1 MSARIV
7 YLAQDPRS
15 GKFRSLRLVNERL
28 SGSANQSWAAR
39 SDSQSDNG
47 GELATQVADT
57 AAAWIVERLV
67 SPEQSAPDLSLLCID
82 VEGSLCSWLSTPSTD
97 LKTVESLARQ
107 APTSDSDVGAAPLT
121 PLAHF
126 AQSPLDASVQALGPD
141 VASEPA
147 KAPKRGA
154 VLPSKRVPVLVSAD
168 APARLLLDAL
178 DARNVRVHRVTSL
191 WQGLAAAWD
200 APPAGDPSLTG
211 TSTVATVLIDPV
223 GRIVWSW
230 SIRGTLLAAGTLRIP
245 LVRDE
250 SGGDLAAPSSD
261 HAARLCAEWLSW
273 SAQVGS
279 GPTRITIIAPED
291 SRTAASFGES
301 LTTLW
306 KGATADFV
314 TAPDPV
320 LATLKRLAAQ
330 VEVGSGAARPMSDS
344 LAALEDRPG
353 SIHRSSH
360 IWVAAGVGALALA
373 LFVLA
378 FRLSRDGSAS
388 DTAAAAYREQW
399 TKLVD
404 VAVPGAMN
412 SLDGPLMALQDEV
425 DKKEKDF
432 KPPERVD
439 LALPILQELETLSMV
454 LGSGE
459 IQLDELDLDSGQ
471 NVVRLRLTAE
481 STERAEEIREAL
493 RAIGGSNIANW
504 SEPQYPSN
512 AQPGQKL
519 TVTYLGSWSESARR
533 RAPGAPT
540 SGSPASGGTSR

>member
-15 GKFRSLRLVNERL
+15 GKIRSLRLVNERL
-28 SGSANQSWAAR
+28 SGSADQSWAAR
-39 SDSQSDNG
+39 SDAQPDDSS
-47 GELATQVADT
+47 ELATAVADI
-57 AAAWIVERLV
+57 AAAWIAERLT
-67 SPEQSAPDLSLLCID
+67 SPEQSTPDLSLLCVD

-97 LKTVESLARQ
+97 LKTVETLARQ
-107 APTSDSDVGAAPLT
+107 VPTADSDAGSAPLT

-126 AQSPLDASVQALGPD
+126 AQSPLDASVQPLGPD
-141 VASEPA
+141 AALPA
-147 KAPKRGA
+147 TP
-154 VLPSKRVPVLVSAD
+154 PSKRGVVAPSKRIPVLVSAD
-168 APARLLLDAL
+168 TPARLLLDAL
-178 DARNVRVHRVTSL
+178 DSRNVRVHRVTSL

-200 APPAGDPSLTG
+200 APPAGDPGLTAAA
-211 TSTVATVLIDPV
+211 TVATVLIDPV

-230 SIRGTLLAAGTLRIP
+230 SIRGTLLAAGTLRLPI
-245 LVRDE
+245 LRDD
-250 SGGDLAAPSSD
+250 SGVETVAPAPD

-273 SAQVGS
+273 SAQLGS

-291 SRTAASFGES
+291 APSAATFGES
-301 LTTLW
+301 LTKLW

-314 TAPDPV
+314 TAPDPL

-330 VEVGSGAARPMSDS
+330 VEVGSGVARPAADALAS
-344 LAALEDRPG
+344 LEQRPG
-353 SIHRSSH
+353 SMHRSSH
-360 IWVAAGVGALALA
+360 VWVAAGVGALALA

-388 DTAAAAYREQW
+388 DAASAAYREQW
-399 TKLVD
+399 TKLVEN
-404 VAVPGAMN
+404 AVPGAMN

-432 KPPERVD
+432 KPPERVE

-471 NVVRLRLTAE
+471 NVVRLRVTAA

-493 RAIGGSNIANW
+493 RAIGGSNIVNW
-504 SEPQYPSN
+504 SEPQYPPN

-519 TVTYLGSWSESARR
+519 AVTYLGNWSDSARKR
-533 RAPGAPT
+533 TPA
-540 SGSPASGGTSR
+540 SPAPSGGTSR

>member
-15 GKFRSLRLVNERL
+15 GKIRSLRLVNERL
-28 SGSANQSWAAR
+28 AGSAEQSWAAR
-39 SDSQSDNG
+39 GDGQSEDS
-47 GELATQVADT
+47 GELATQVAET
-57 AAAWIVERLV
+57 AAAWIAERLT
-67 SPEQSAPDLSLLCID
+67 SSEQSALDLSLLCVD

-97 LKTVESLARQ
+97 LKTIETLARQ
-107 APTSDSDVGAAPLT
+107 VPTADSDAGSAPLT

-126 AQSPLDASVQALGPD
+126 AQSPLDASVQALGPE
-141 VASEPA
+141 AALPA
-147 KAPKRGA
+147 TP
-154 VLPSKRVPVLVSAD
+154 PSKRGVVAPSKRIPVLVSAD
-168 APARLLLDAL
+168 TPARLLLDAL
-178 DARNVRVHRVTSL
+178 DARSVRVHRVTSL

-200 APPAGDPSLTG
+200 APPSGDPGLT
-211 TSTVATVLIDPV
+211 TAATVATVLIDPV
-223 GRIVWSW
+223 GRMVWSW
-230 SIRGTLLAAGTLRIP
+230 SIRGTLLAAGTLRVPI
-245 LVRDE
+245 LRDE
-250 SGGDLAAPSSD
+250 SGADIVSPGPD

-279 GPTRITIIAPED
+279 GPTRITILAPEG
-291 SRTAASFGES
+291 SPSAATFGEA
-301 LTTLW
+301 LTKLW

-314 TAPDPV
+314 TSPDPL

-330 VEVGSGAARPMSDS
+330 VEVGSGAARPVADS
-344 LAALEDRPG
+344 LASLEDRPG
-353 SIHRSSH
+353 SMHRSSH
-360 IWVAAGVGALALA
+360 VWVAAGVATLAVA

-388 DTAAAAYREQW
+388 DAAAGAYREQW
-399 TKLVD
+399 TKLVES
-404 VAVPGAMN
+404 AVPGAMS
-412 SLDGPLMALQDEV
+412 SLDGPLLALQDEV

-432 KPPERVD
+432 KPPERVE

-471 NVVRLRLTAE
+471 NVVRLRVTAA

-493 RAIGGSNIANW
+493 RAIGGSNIVNW

-519 TVTYLGSWSESARR
+519 AVTYLGNWSDSARR
-533 RAPGAPT
+533 RAPAAPGSGTAGGGA
-540 SGSPASGGTSR
+540 R